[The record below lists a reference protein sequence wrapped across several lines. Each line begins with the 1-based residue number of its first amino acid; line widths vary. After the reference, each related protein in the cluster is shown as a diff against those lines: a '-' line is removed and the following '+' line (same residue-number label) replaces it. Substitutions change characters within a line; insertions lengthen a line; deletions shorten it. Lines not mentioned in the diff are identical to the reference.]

1 MRKSILAFGVCLAF
15 AGFATAVGAEER
27 VYDNG
32 PVWDVAS
39 VQTKPGH
46 FNDYMKFIST
56 TWRAEQEMLKKE
68 GYVLDYK
75 VFVVVDQR
83 DNEPDVTLA
92 VEYKDMAA
100 YDLPLD
106 KQDAMTKQM
115 FGSMMGGDKS
125 AIDRETYRTL
135 RGDTLLRELVFK
147 K

>member
-1 MRKSILAFGVCLAF
+1 MRKSIYAFGACLAF

-115 FGSMMGGDKS
+115 FGSM
-125 AIDRETYRTL
+125 
-135 RGDTLLRELVFK
+135 
-147 K
+147 